1 MPLKKVPDERA
12 RRGACHPGGNA
23 PREIASRGPVTIS
36 LEFQPL
42 AAVGGDF
49 LDYFQLMDGTAGLY
63 LCDVSG
69 KGLPAALNAALAVG
83 TLRSVHKTGTS
94 PSDARPLS
102 TGGVNPRHAVIQYA
116 VFDPRTGD
124 LQIANCTML
133 GPRHCSS
140 TPARLRLR
148 MCSGR
153 HVESRQ
159 SVFGRGLT
167 PPALSSNYS
176 RYS

>member
-1 MPLKKVPDERA
+1 M
-12 RRGACHPGGNA
+12 
-23 PREIASRGPVTIS
+23 TIS

-94 PSDARPLS
+94 PSDAWPLS

-124 LQIANCTML
+124 LQIANCTTL
-133 GPRHCSS
+133 GPRHV
-140 TPARLRLR
+140 PLLRLDSAFACVLAG
-148 MCSGR
+148 M
-153 HVESRQ
+153 
-159 SVFGRGLT
+159 
-167 PPALSSNYS
+167 
-176 RYS
+176 